1 MPMRHPGI
9 AEVIQRE
16 ILPRDGRFAL
26 EAYEFVLDAWQ
37 HSSRLL
43 GKPPQKGKP
52 VETPEHHVSGRQLL
66 DGIRDLA
73 LREYGLLA
81 RTVLA
86 RWGVHRT
93 DDFGDIVYNL
103 IEANMMS
110 RTPEDTRADFHAVY
124 DLDEAL
130 TQRFEIRLEETE

>member
-1 MPMRHPGI
+1 
-9 AEVIQRE
+9 VQQ
-16 ILPRDGRFAL
+16 ILSRDGRYAL

-37 HSSRLL
+37 HTQRLL
-43 GKPPQKGKP
+43 GKPAPKGKQ
-52 VETPEHHVSGRQLL
+52 VESPERHVSGRQLL
-66 DGIRDLA
+66 EGIRDLV

-93 DDFGDIVYNL
+93 DDFGDIVFNL
-103 IEANMMS
+103 IDADLMS
-110 RTPEDTRADFHAVY
+110 KTDEDDRADFHAVY

-130 TQRFEIRLEETE
+130 THRYEIKLESTE